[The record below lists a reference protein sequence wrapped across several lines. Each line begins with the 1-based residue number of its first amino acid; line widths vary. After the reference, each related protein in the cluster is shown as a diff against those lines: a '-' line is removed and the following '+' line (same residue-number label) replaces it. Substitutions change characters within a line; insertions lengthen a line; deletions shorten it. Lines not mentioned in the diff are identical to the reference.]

1 MTFCETILNLFSAIG
16 FLRYA
21 KQRVIYTDTQY
32 YFVYVNLRR
41 LRLHLHNLIL
51 EFEFI
56 YHNIGNLQLHL
67 L

>member
-1 MTFCETILNLFSAIG
+1 MILNLFSAIG

-21 KQRVIYTDTQY
+21 KQRVIYTDIQY
-32 YFVYVNLRR
+32 YSVYVNLRR
-41 LRLHLHNLIL
+41 LRLHLHSLML

-56 YHNIGNLQLHL
+56 CHNIWNLQLHL

>member
-1 MTFCETILNLFSAIG
+1 MILNLFSAIG

-21 KQRVIYTDTQY
+21 KQRVIYTDIQY

-51 EFEFI
+51 EFEFVTTYEI
-56 YHNIGNLQLHL
+56 YNYICYKTDR
-67 L
+67 